1 MIQETQT
8 IHINKSVIFWNYL
21 ATFLQIGSGLILF
34 PFILSL
40 LSTETVAI
48 WSIFL
53 SISSLIGLL
62 DFGFASSFSRNITYI
77 FSGVNQLQIK
87 GISTD
92 SSNEI
97 NYDLLSN
104 TIKAMRWFYS
114 RISLISFV
122 VISLLGTFYL
132 YNIVETKFTGDKV
145 DVYVSWVLFCI
156 INTYNIYTLYFDSLL
171 IGKGLVKQDKQIIIV
186 GQIFY
191 LIVSIAFI
199 LSGFGLISLVIGRLV
214 SLLIKR
220 QLSYK
225 VFFTKKLKYRLSMC
239 QTHDYKKVLN
249 IIKPNAIKVGLT
261 GLGAFFI
268 LQSAVLI
275 GSWYISLG
283 LIASYTITTQIINV
297 VGSLSKVYYSS
308 NIPKI
313 AQLRVK
319 NDYFQIKRIYI
330 NSILI
335 MLVTY
340 FGSIAFLALFGNIA
354 LDFIGSKTHILSST
368 MIMIIG
374 LIGLL
379 EENHGIAGGFLL
391 SNNEVPYF
399 KASLISGFAT
409 VVLLMIFI
417 KYLGWEIWGMIL
429 APGVVQLVYQN
440 WKWPL
445 QLIKEINKN
454 LR

>member
-1 MIQETQT
+1 MIEETQT
-8 IHINKSVIFWNYL
+8 IHINKKVIYWNYL

-40 LSTETVAI
+40 LSTETVGI

-53 SISSLIGLL
+53 TISSLIGLL
-62 DFGFASSFSRNITYI
+62 DFGFSSSFSRNITYI
-77 FSGVNQLQIK
+77 FSGVNQLQIN
-87 GISTD
+87 GISD
-92 SSNEI
+92 DNSNEV
-97 NYDLLSN
+97 NYNLLGN

-114 RISLISFV
+114 RIGLISFI
-122 VISLLGTFYL
+122 VISLLGTIYL
-132 YNIVETKFTGDKV
+132 YNIVENKFTGDKF
-145 DVYVSWVLFCI
+145 DVYVSWILFCI
-156 INTYNIYTLYFDSLL
+156 INTYNIYTLYYDSLL
-171 IGKGLVKQDKQIIIV
+171 IGKGLVKEDKQIIII

-191 LIVSIAFI
+191 LIISIAFI

-225 VFFTKKLKYRLSMC
+225 IFFTKDLKHKLSKC
-239 QTHDYKKVLN
+239 ETHDYKKILN

-275 GSWYISLG
+275 GSWYVSLG
-283 LIASYTITTQIINV
+283 LIASYSITTQIINV
-297 VGSLSKVYYSS
+297 IGSLSKVYYSS
-308 NIPKI
+308 NLPKI

-319 NDYFQIKRIYI
+319 NDYIQIKKIYLV
-330 NSILI
+330 SVFI
-335 MLVTY
+335 MFITY
-340 FGSIAFLALFGNIA
+340 LGSITFLTLFGNMI
-354 LDFIGSKTHILSST
+354 LDFIGSKTLILSST
-368 MIMIIG
+368 MIIVVGIIS
-374 LIGLL
+374 LL

-391 SNNEVPYF
+391 SKKEVPYF

-409 VVLLMIFI
+409 VILLIVFV
-417 KYLGWEIWGMIL
+417 KYLHWDIWGMIL
-429 APGVVQLVYQN
+429 APGLVQIVYQN

-445 QLIKEINKN
+445 QLIKEINNKTC
-454 LR
+454 